1 MSKIESSELFYGVA
15 PVCGAWVAHVRV
27 HPHNEAVML
36 AAEAMLGCPCDLV
49 SMALSGGVKMEG
61 RTLLAWSF
69 PGRGCAQEH

>member
-1 MSKIESSELFYGVA
+1 MSGSESKEFFYGVA
-15 PVCGAWVAHVRV
+15 PLCGAWVAQVMV

-61 RTLLAWSF
+61 CTLLAWSF
-69 PGRGCAQEH
+69 PGKGCHQEH